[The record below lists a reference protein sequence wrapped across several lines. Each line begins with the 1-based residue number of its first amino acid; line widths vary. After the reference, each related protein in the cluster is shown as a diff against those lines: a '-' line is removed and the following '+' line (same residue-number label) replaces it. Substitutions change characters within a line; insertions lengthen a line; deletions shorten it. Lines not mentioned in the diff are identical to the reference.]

1 MSIYVTGDTHGGI
14 DKIKLETKRF
24 PESKNLTRDDYVIIL
39 GDFGIWN
46 NKKAQYF
53 IDWLDKEKKFT
64 TLFIEGNHEDY
75 NLLKSYPT
83 INKFGSEV
91 RQIRKNIFHLKRG
104 EIYDIDNYKIFTFGG
119 ASSID
124 KISACR
130 QEGIDWFPEE
140 QSSYIEELN
149 ALDKLNKNSNKVDV
163 ILTHTC
169 SSSTLEELSKLY
181 GFYLEKF
188 DNQNIFFEEL
198 KNIIDYKLWCFGHMH
213 KDLIINEKEVAIYNK
228 VYKIEDLLE
237 L

>member
-1 MSIYVTGDTHGGI
+1 M
-14 DKIKLETKRF
+14 
-24 PESKNLTRDDYVIIL
+24 
-39 GDFGIWN
+39 
-46 NKKAQYF
+46 
-53 IDWLDKEKKFT
+53 
-64 TLFIEGNHEDY
+64 
-75 NLLKSYPT
+75 
-83 INKFGSEV
+83 
-91 RQIRKNIFHLKRG
+91 
-104 EIYDIDNYKIFTFGG
+104 
-119 ASSID
+119 
-124 KISACR
+124 
-130 QEGIDWFPEE
+130 
-140 QSSYIEELN
+140 N

-198 KNIIDYKLWCFGHMH
+198 KHIIDYKLWCFGHMH